1 MTPSEIINLIAI
13 VVGPIVAVAITLW
26 IEDRRKG
33 RDSKIIVLRML
44 LSTRHLPSDP
54 GYSVAIQ
61 LVPVEFNGCPRVLQA
76 HREFLDAANVQLDG
90 KNDEQIGRNT
100 RTKLVRMI
108 YEMAGAVGLKLRETD
123 IDTGSFGT
131 KGFYE
136 RDGLLLDSQKAMRDV
151 ATILHLQSRLM
162 ANAQLTEQE
171 RNFLGLQEEKI

>member
-1 MTPSEIINLIAI
+1 VTTGEIINLIAI
-13 VVGPIVAVAITLW
+13 VAGPIVAVAITLW

-54 GYSVAIQ
+54 GYSVAVQ
-61 LVPVEFNGCPRVLQA
+61 LVPVEFNKCPNVLRA
-76 HREFLDAANVQLDG
+76 HQEFLSAANIPLDG

-108 YEMAGAVGLKLRETD
+108 YEMAIAVGLKLRETD

-162 ANAQLTEQE
+162 VNAPLTAEE
-171 RNFLGLQEEKI
+171 RNFLGLKEEV